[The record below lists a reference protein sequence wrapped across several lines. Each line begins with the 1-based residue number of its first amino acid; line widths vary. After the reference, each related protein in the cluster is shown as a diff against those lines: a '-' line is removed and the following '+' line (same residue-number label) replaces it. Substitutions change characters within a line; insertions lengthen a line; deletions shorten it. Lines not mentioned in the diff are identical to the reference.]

1 MIIPKRM
8 LPESEAYPRCRFSSL
23 NLDLKLAAIVTIAVG
38 ISEPYN
44 LCLDDSRHAYAERFA
59 GVGYCV
65 YVKQPVPTL
74 AYGFNKLV
82 AVMNTF
88 GTFPELKHVL
98 YLDANALIVNMDIS
112 ILDIAQR
119 YAAAD
124 IVFAS
129 EEFVNREKE
138 AAMLSKT
145 LGFPKSE
152 IAKYPI
158 QGGAMMFKNSARTA
172 WLAEVAFREGRQWSL
187 DFAHLSDRA
196 AWIKTAIRNP
206 DVFKRHVMILDPG
219 VLESTTRDHNVS
231 TPALALHAGG
241 GGAFGFLTAI
251 GLGGT
256 GSKYAYLYQLCRK
269 LYYPI
274 TPLFF

>member
-1 MIIPKRM
+1 MI
-8 LPESEAYPRCRFSSL
+8 PEAEGYPRCRFSPL
-23 NLDLKLAAIVTIAVG
+23 NLDVRLAAIVTIAVG

-44 LCLDDSRHAYAERFA
+44 LCLDDSRHAYVDRFA

-65 YVKQPVPTL
+65 YVKHPAPTL
-74 AYGFNKLV
+74 AFGFNKLV

-88 GTFPELKHVL
+88 GAFPELKHVL
-98 YLDANALIVNMDIS
+98 YLDADALIVNMDIS
-112 ILDIAQR
+112 ILDLAKR
-119 YAAAD
+119 YAAVD

-138 AAMLSKT
+138 ASVLSKT

-152 IAKYPI
+152 VAKYPI
-158 QGGAMMFKNSARTA
+158 QGGAMLFKNSARTA
-172 WLAEVAFREGRQWSL
+172 WLTEVAFREGRQWSL

-206 DVFKRHVMILDPG
+206 EIFKKHVMIVDPG
-219 VLESTTRDHNVS
+219 VLEVTTRDHNVS
-231 TPALALHAGG
+231 TSALAVHAGG
-241 GGAFGFLTAI
+241 GGAFGFFTAI
-251 GLGGT
+251 GLGGM

-274 TPLFF
+274 SPLSF